1 MTNDFVAYKDFTD
14 LAASC
19 VVLGVV
25 SSLLLA
31 SAR

>member
-1 MTNDFVAYKDFTD
+1 MTNDFVACKDFTD
-14 LAASC
+14 LAASR

>member
-14 LAASC
+14 LAASR

-31 SAR
+31 STR

>member
-14 LAASC
+14 LAASR

-25 SSLLLA
+25 SSLLLGCT
-31 SAR
+31 

>member
-14 LAASC
+14 LAVSR